1 MIDRVPFLL
10 TDERVS
16 HGIALRRECVAALG
30 LQGFQRAYAC
40 QRLRASA
47 AASAADDGGDGG
59 GGDGDGGLVKV
70 IGKDHAH
77 VAPLVEMLVLLE
89 GVTLEDGD
97 GG

>member
-1 MIDRVPFLL
+1 MNVFRMESPSDASASPRWDCKGSNARTRV
-10 TDERVS
+10 R
-16 HGIALRRECVAALG
+16 
-30 LQGFQRAYAC
+30 GFAR
-40 QRLRASA
+40 SA

>member
-1 MIDRVPFLL
+1 
-10 TDERVS
+10 
-16 HGIALRRECVAALG
+16 LG